1 MWFQLANWP
10 EPGSQQKLTW
20 FMQRRWTGVDAA
32 AASRGHGGG
41 PEADWGGRGCSL
53 SRTWR
58 RPGLDLGAD
67 TEAYGLP
74 SISSLQ
80 RWWIDVE
87 TGSLTWNPV
96 SGRWRRRSTISPGA
110 AGSD

>member
-1 MWFQLANWP
+1 M
-10 EPGSQQKLTW
+10 
-20 FMQRRWTGVDAA
+20 DAA

-67 TEAYGLP
+67 TEAGGLP

-80 RWWIDVE
+80 RGWIDAE
-87 TGSLTWNPV
+87 LGSLTQNPA
-96 SGRWRRRSTISPGA
+96 SGRRRRRSVISPGA
-110 AGSD
+110 AGPD